1 MIYRVLR
8 EFRVVMVKNLL
19 VKMREEHYLM
29 LRALLEICDL
39 EIDEFMDL
47 ITSNTDA
54 LEDLLD
60 RLKTETDS

>member
-1 MIYRVLR
+1 
-8 EFRVVMVKNLL
+8 MVKSLL

-47 ITSNTDA
+47 IMSNTDA

-60 RLKTETDS
+60 RLKTERDS

>member
-19 VKMREEHYLM
+19 VKMREDQYLV
-29 LRALLEICDL
+29 LRALLEVCDL

-47 ITSNTDA
+47 ITSDTDA

-60 RLKTETDS
+60 RLKAERDS

>member
-1 MIYRVLR
+1 
-8 EFRVVMVKNLL
+8 MVKNLL
-19 VKMREEHYLM
+19 VKMREDHYLM

-47 ITSNTDA
+47 ITSDTDA

-60 RLKTETDS
+60 RLKAERDS

>member
-8 EFRVVMVKNLL
+8 TFRVVMVKNLL
-19 VKMREEHYLM
+19 VKMREDHYLI

-39 EIDEFMDL
+39 DIDEFMDL
-47 ITSNTDA
+47 ITSDTDA

-60 RLKTETDS
+60 HLKTERDS